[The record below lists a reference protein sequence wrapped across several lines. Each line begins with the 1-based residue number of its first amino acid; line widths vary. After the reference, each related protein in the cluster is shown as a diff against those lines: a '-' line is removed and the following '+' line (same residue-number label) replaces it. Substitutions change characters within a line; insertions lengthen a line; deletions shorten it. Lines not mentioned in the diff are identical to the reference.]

1 MKNVNFGIMYYINL
15 LNGIKKKVTLTKEE
29 ESILVSQLKQRTYL
43 KGQYVVQ
50 EGDVYRYQ
58 TFVISGKVRTFYLD
72 DSGNEHVVAFGIEN
86 WWVGD
91 ICSFTT
97 QTPAEFNTQCLEKTT
112 VVQISYE
119 AMEQLYKD
127 IPKLE
132 RYFRIVIQKAYGNVT
147 KRIVRNH
154 SMSAKERYLLF
165 TKSYPEIAQ
174 RVPQYMIASYL
185 GITKEFLSRMRKQM
199 TDEAKS

>member
-1 MKNVNFGIMYYINL
+1 MHYISL
-15 LNGIKKKVTLTKEE
+15 LNNINQKVNLTKDE
-29 ESILVSQLKQRTYL
+29 ESILISRLKQRTYL
-43 KGQYVVQ
+43 KGHFIAQ

-58 TFVISGKVRTFYLD
+58 TFVISGIVRTFYLD
-72 DSGNEHVVAFGIEN
+72 ENGHEHVVSFGIEN

-97 QTPAEFNTQCLEKTT
+97 QTPAEYNTQCLEKTT
-112 VVQISYE
+112 VLQISYE

-154 SMSAKERYLLF
+154 SMSAKERYHLF
-165 TKSYPEIAQ
+165 TSSYPEFTQ

-185 GITKEFLSRMRKQM
+185 GITKEFLSRMRKKM
-199 TDEAKS
+199 VDKPEN

>member
-1 MKNVNFGIMYYINL
+1 LKNVNFGIMYYINL